1 MDLHPAGYWTT
12 NLYREKAEVPGPEAP
27 CRDLR
32 EGDARRFQK
41 LRTALLDLAGV
52 QERVVY
58 LGGAWTW
65 VWEYSAEGRHLIYVH
80 PMRGS
85 VSATLTV
92 APEEE
97 AALTANGNVGPRVR
111 AALAGGVLAGPVRW
125 CWLDLPADGDV
136 EEVIAAMRYRRT
148 LSGNGH

>member
-12 NLYREKAEVPGPEAP
+12 NFYREKSEVPGPDAP

-32 EGDARRFQK
+32 TLDAHRFGR
-41 LRTALLDLAGV
+41 LRTALLALEGIE
-52 QERVVY
+52 ERVVY
-58 LGGAWTW
+58 MGGAWKW
-65 VWEYSAEGRHLIYVH
+65 VWEYSADGRQLIYVH

-97 AALTANGNVGPRVR
+97 AALTANGNVGPKVR
-111 AALAGGVLAGPVRW
+111 AALQVGVLAGPVRW
-125 CWLDLPADGDV
+125 CWIDLPDESDV
-136 EEVIAAMRYRRT
+136 DELIAAMRYRRT
-148 LSGNGH
+148 IPSNGH

>member
-12 NLYREKAEVPGPEAP
+12 NFYREKAEVPGPDAP

-32 EGDARRFQK
+32 VADARRFEK
-41 LRTALLDLAGV
+41 LRDALLSLDGIE
-52 QERVVY
+52 ERVVY
-58 LGGAWTW
+58 LGGAWKW

-85 VSATLTV
+85 VSATLAI

-97 AALTANGNVGPRVR
+97 VVLSANGHVGAKVR
-111 AALAGGVLAGPVRW
+111 AALAAGVQAGPVRW
-125 CWLDLPADGDV
+125 CWLDLPDETDV
-136 EEVIAAMRYRRT
+136 DEVIAAMRYRRT
-148 LSGNGH
+148 IPTNGH